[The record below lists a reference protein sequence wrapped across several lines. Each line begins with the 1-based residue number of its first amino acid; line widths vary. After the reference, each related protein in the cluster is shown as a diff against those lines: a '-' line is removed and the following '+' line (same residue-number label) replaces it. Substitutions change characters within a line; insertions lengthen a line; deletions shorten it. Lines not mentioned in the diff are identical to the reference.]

1 MHPEDLLKPDLL
13 SRSVLVGAGAVIAV
27 TLLVIVIV
35 VYRRGSLPL

>member
-13 SRSVLVGAGAVIAV
+13 SRSVLVGAGTVIAV

-35 VYRRGSLPL
+35 VCTRGSLPL